1 MIHRQALQRRK
12 ERALLIVRLPR
23 DGRAFVAYNEVRSNR
38 FLKESSLIRKYEEQ
52 YHVLYDM
59 VRI

>member
-23 DGRAFVAYNEVRSNR
+23 DERAFVANNEVRSNR
-38 FLKESSLIRKYEEQ
+38 FLKESSLILKYEEQ